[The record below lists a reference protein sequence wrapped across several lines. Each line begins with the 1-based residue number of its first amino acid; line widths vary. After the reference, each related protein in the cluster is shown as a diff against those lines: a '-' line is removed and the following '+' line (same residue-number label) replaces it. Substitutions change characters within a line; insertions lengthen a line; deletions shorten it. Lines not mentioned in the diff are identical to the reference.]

1 MAKVA
6 VTDDS
11 VVLAEEKGEGRKVS
25 EVDVTAPDVMTLCF
39 NFIRIDD
46 CLIAGA
52 TCSLAHSQCVVSH
65 RAHWLP

>member
-6 VTDDS
+6 VRDDG

-25 EVDVTAPDVMTLCF
+25 EVDVTAPDIVTLCF
-39 NFIRIDD
+39 NFIRID